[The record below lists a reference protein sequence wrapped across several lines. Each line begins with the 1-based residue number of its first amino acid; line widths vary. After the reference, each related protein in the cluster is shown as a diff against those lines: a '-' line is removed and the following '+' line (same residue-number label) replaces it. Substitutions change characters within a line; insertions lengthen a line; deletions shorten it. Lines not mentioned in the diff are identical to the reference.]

1 MSIEATV
8 NYIFRSKFD
17 SSSSEKNAVEKELED
32 LINNTNESELY
43 QKENINILIY
53 ILEKKLLDF
62 KYMHR
67 NKKKDSERLRLIIEQ
82 LSGLLG
88 DRLRES
94 KQLLNSALLADRKL
108 TGETFTSII
117 PLTYDYVSD
126 SSTATLKDTIIM
138 GIEKDKMEGEE
149 YINISGINIT
159 GEEHTVV
166 KVNSRVFPYTLEMHN
181 KIRSY
186 SQVKIDISTVIR
198 EGIFNLEFEES
209 QVISILDSNNFELV
223 PKHVTKQISLPVTF
237 QTNNFKIRFFN
248 NEIQK
253 IKINKATYTDKI
265 YIQEVT
271 YESKKLAIE
280 ENLSQVVIDTCD
292 NYSDPNV
299 DIQYFIRFNTEEYQ
313 SLRPLN
319 KFKINL
325 EDKYLQSIVLTD
337 RYIDNEI
344 IKIEENILED
354 GVFKFEIENLQVS
367 VNKLRGFNKK
377 LGDNLYSLEKYINKN
392 SYTINIFNKEEIE
405 IVLNKDQSITLN
417 NDLIQAKDKNLVLK
431 LQKGFNRLEVDKTL
445 WKEPVDLESTWIKEI
460 KEDSLVVVDRET
472 EEIREI
478 PYIFNTLQASTNSI
492 YLQLLESESQ
502 VFIEEIEMF
511 KKVSK
516 TDTVEYIY
524 KSDPNPIYIAS
535 YSRKKEINSIQ
546 LKAVMKSKD
555 KRTCPFI
562 SRIILKGV

>member
-166 KVNSRVFPYTLEMHN
+166 KVNSRVFPYTLEMYN

-319 KFKINL
+319 KLKINL